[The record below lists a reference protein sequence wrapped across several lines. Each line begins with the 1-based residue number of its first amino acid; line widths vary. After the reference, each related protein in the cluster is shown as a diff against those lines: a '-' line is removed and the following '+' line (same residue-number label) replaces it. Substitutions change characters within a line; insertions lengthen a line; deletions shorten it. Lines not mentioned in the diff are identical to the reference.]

1 MNRLLELLIVAAIMA
16 IVSLYS
22 LSAIGNIMEDA
33 ERVSSCV
40 TTAHEKANV
49 TLEEIDGILESYVSV
64 QE

>member
-1 MNRLLELLIVAAIMA
+1 MA

-33 ERVSSCV
+33 EGYLPVLQL
-40 TTAHEKANV
+40 HEKANV
-49 TLEEIDGILESYVSV
+49 TLEEIDGILESEVSV